1 MNFNNSIEQQISN
14 IRKQIPLVQETL
26 TATIHREK
34 NYESF
39 LKEAQED
46 RRLVQSYLTAIE
58 VRLAELENRI
68 QIPIVKKTKINITSK
83 DETTSTKLTEQEV
96 AEKLLAA
103 LTSDQLLLVMAQ
115 LKQS

>member
-1 MNFNNSIEQQISN
+1 MNSNISIEQQISN

-68 QIPIVKKTKINITSK
+68 QIPIVKKTKINGTSN
-83 DETTSTKLTEQEV
+83 ETTSTKLTEQEI

-103 LTSDQLLLVMAQ
+103 LTSDQSLLVMAQ